1 MIGRDNGS
9 SKKLKDEVAAVVVVV
24 VESRSRWEEK
34 EGPFEI
40 WSRSNL
46 TVFCSCFRLCGLE
59 LIVPEHN
66 CVTMMPVTS
75 DTSSDERLRYT
86 DRQLEEGMLMLC
98 LLMQADDFNGVTV
111 QSQSLAQREDES
123 LLSPPPPAVS
133 EVGVNGSSSQ
143 DTEEEKTTEAPSTLV
158 ASLSDH
164 ATSFWDLLRAVAQQ
178 QLEEKDAEAFCDT
191 FKLLHEEL

>member
-24 VESRSRWEEK
+24 VGEQEQVGG
-34 EGPFEI
+34 EG
-40 WSRSNL
+40 R
-46 TVFCSCFRLCGLE
+46 TVRDMEQEQFDRLLQ
-59 LIVPEHN
+59 LF
-66 CVTMMPVTS
+66 PVVRPRT
-75 DTSSDERLRYT
+75 Y
-86 DRQLEEGMLMLC
+86 C
-98 LLMQADDFNGVTV
+98 ADDFDGLTV
-111 QSQSLAQREDES
+111 QSQSLAQREDEP
-123 LLSPPPPAVS
+123 LLSPPPPAVP

-191 FKLLHEEL
+191 FKLLHEELVNKALSLDAIERIAKRWPLATK